1 MTSAADLDMPS
12 PAIHTDVAGALTGM
26 LDLSKHGDPAAI
38 VDGQGRI
45 LSCNPLFS
53 EERGLAQA
61 DGVQVSLPLL
71 PVLEEAK
78 AGRPRASVTLDGPQG
93 SLTYDITLLSWPSE
107 AAPLWLLL
115 VTDRTMDVS
124 LRNALV
130 ESRARFRDLV
140 KISSDY
146 AWETDAEGHFSMIT
160 PRGLAGRSARDLIG
174 RSAEIILDQTAPPV
188 AVLPFTTPT
197 PVHDAELWLRHE
209 DGRSLCFEIS
219 AVPLYDKDGLW
230 AGARG
235 VCRDVTQDRHYR
247 TLMAQQRNRD
257 RVFSR
262 ITSVFRR
269 EADPNDMLQAAA
281 SACTHGFVAS
291 GCQIFSAPPN
301 LSGGTYRPQ
310 LNMTSAFGHYGAL
323 ELAESALARMLPEI
337 SPPCAVLCLE
347 DWSVLA
353 APAIYGGRL
362 VGAILLWRSAERPS
376 WTEGDIQLLSV
387 LAGQLAPAIEQ
398 RSQHHLLLDASRT
411 DALTSL
417 LNRRGFYDEMKRRF
431 NRLQRDN
438 RPAALVYVDL
448 DNFKLVNDSHG
459 HARGDEALRHVADI
473 LRHNT
478 RSTDLVARLGG
489 DEFAIWLDN
498 ADEQVAV
505 SRAQIFLTAATQLA
519 PYSGDKD
526 RPLKLSIGIAVHHA
540 KDREDINQLMSR
552 ADAAM
557 YAVKRGGKG
566 NYAMA
571 APPASS

>member
-1 MTSAADLDMPS
+1 MTGS
-12 PAIHTDVAGALTGM
+12 
-26 LDLSKHGDPAAI
+26 LDLSRHGDPAAI

-45 LSCNPLFS
+45 LSANGLFS
-53 EERGLAQA
+53 PERGLVQPPD
-61 DGVQVSLPLL
+61 DGHDDASAGARISLGLL
-71 PVLEEAK
+71 PVLDDAR
-78 AGRPRASVTLDGPQG
+78 AGRPRANVTLDSPQG
-93 SLTYDITLLSWPSE
+93 SLSYEITLLSLPSDG
-107 AAPLWLLL
+107 APLWLLL
-115 VTDRTMDVS
+115 AADRTMDIS

-140 KISSDY
+140 KISSDF
-146 AWETDAEGHFSMIT
+146 AWETDAEGRFSMIT
-160 PRGLAGRSARDLIG
+160 PRGLAGRGASELIG
-174 RSAEIILDQTAPPV
+174 QPAGIILDPDAPPV

-197 PVHDAELWLRHE
+197 PVQDAELWLRHL

-219 AVPLYDKDGLW
+219 AVPLYDRDGLW

-235 VCRDVTQDRHYR
+235 VCRDVTQERHYR
-247 TLMAQQRNRD
+247 TLMAEQRNRD

-269 EADPNDMLQAAA
+269 EADPNDMLQAAS

-291 GCQIFSAPPN
+291 GCQIFSAAPN
-301 LSGGTYRPQ
+301 LTGGAAYRPR
-310 LNMTSAFGHYGAL
+310 LHLTAAFGHFGAV
-323 ELAESALARMLPEI
+323 ELSESALARMLPDV
-337 SPPCAVLCLE
+337 SQPSSVLILE

-362 VGAILLWRSAERPS
+362 VGGILLWRSTDRPAWS
-376 WTEGDIQLLSV
+376 DGDIQLLSI

-398 RSQHHLLLDASRT
+398 RAQHHLLLDASRT

-431 NRLQRDN
+431 NRLQRDD

-498 ADEQVAV
+498 ADEHVAV
-505 SRAQIFLTAATQLA
+505 SRAQIFLTAAGQLA
-519 PYSGDKD
+519 IYSGDKD

-557 YAVKRGGKG
+557 YAVKHGGKG

-571 APPASS
+571 APPSSP